1 MIVLSFDPGLSLGWA
16 TNSTAHHRGRRGVF
30 DLDEWVSEWYGPEV
44 AAYSK
49 DDLLARRLACVRRIA
64 HSTLGHVICPDL
76 MVVERQLN
84 MGSAGRSIEVNQ
96 HIEKVLIE
104 LAGFLD
110 ILLLR
115 PAPNTWQ
122 AWAKRNMAPA
132 FRDWSATGKPDDI
145 SANMLLGWALANH
158 TMEAA

>member
-1 MIVLSFDPGLSLGWA
+1 MIALAFDPGLSLGWA

-30 DLDEWVSEWYGPEV
+30 DLDAWVSEWYGPE
-44 AAYSK
+44 ADGYSK
-49 DDLLARRLACVRRIA
+49 DDLLARRLASARRIA
-64 HSTLGHVICPDL
+64 QSTLAHVIMPDC

-84 MGSAGRSIEVNQ
+84 MGSAGRSHEVNRD
-96 HIEKVLIE
+96 IEKVLVE
-104 LAGFLD
+104 LAGYLD

-122 AWAKRNMAPA
+122 AWAKNMPA
-132 FRDWSATGKPDDI
+132 FLQWKANGKPDDV
-145 SANMLLGWALANH
+145 SAQMLLEWALATQ